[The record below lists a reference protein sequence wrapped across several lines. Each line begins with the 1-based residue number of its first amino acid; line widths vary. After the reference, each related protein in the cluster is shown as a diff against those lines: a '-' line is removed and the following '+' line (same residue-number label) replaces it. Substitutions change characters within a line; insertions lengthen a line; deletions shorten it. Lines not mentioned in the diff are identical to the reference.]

1 MNLKILD
8 IRQTIFNERVVK
20 VNLPGIDGGFQ
31 ILRNHAPIIGCLENG
46 KLIAM
51 RSDNTT
57 FELHIDFGVA
67 KIENNEV
74 IVLLDNI
81 PTETVK

>member
-8 IRQTIFNERVVK
+8 IQQTIFNERIVK
-20 VNLPGIDGGFQ
+20 INLPGIDGGFQ
-31 ILRNHAPIIGCLENG
+31 ILRNHAPTIGCIGNG
-46 KLIAM
+46 KLEAV

-57 FELHIDFGVA
+57 FELHIDFGIA
-67 KIENNEV
+67 KIEENEV

-81 PTETVK
+81 Y